1 MAGRFANLE
10 FNEKREENIELRSP
24 AQVGVRAASDAPD
37 HLARAIEEHRWG
49 HYETALRYFTRSLEV
64 DRRLIPAWVGQ
75 VQMLVALREYHE
87 AKVWSDK
94 ALELFRGNPD
104 LLASKSQ
111 ACIRMHDMRGAYA
124 ASDGAMQGS
133 GSSPWRW
140 QVRGELLLADGKR
153 QYDQCFAK
161 ALAEQN
167 ADWFDRV
174 IIARML
180 LFHRRLVIAADYFK
194 QAVALEIGHACAWLE
209 LGQCQAALGMAG
221 PARTSIGRALD
232 LRPDM
237 LEARRALDSC
247 ESVSFLRGLFRRL
260 RGGR

>member
-10 FNEKREENIELRSP
+10 FNEEREEKIELRPS
-24 AQVGVRAASDAPD
+24 AQIGVRARSDAPD
-37 HLARAIEEHRWG
+37 HLARAVEEHRWG

-87 AKVWSDK
+87 AKVWGDK
-94 ALELFRGNPD
+94 ALELFRANPE
-104 LLASKSQ
+104 LLAVKAQ
-111 ACIRMHDMRGAYA
+111 ACIRMNDMRGAYA

-133 GSSPWRW
+133 GSSLWRW

-161 ALAEQN
+161 ALTEPG

-180 LFHRRLVIAADYFK
+180 LFHRRLVAAGEYFQ
-194 QAVALEIGHACAWLE
+194 QAVALEIGQAHAWLE

-221 PARTSIGRALD
+221 PARASMGRALE

-237 LEARRALDSC
+237 VEARRAIDSC
-247 ESVSFLRGLFRRL
+247 ESVSAIRGLFRRL
-260 RGGR
+260 RWSR